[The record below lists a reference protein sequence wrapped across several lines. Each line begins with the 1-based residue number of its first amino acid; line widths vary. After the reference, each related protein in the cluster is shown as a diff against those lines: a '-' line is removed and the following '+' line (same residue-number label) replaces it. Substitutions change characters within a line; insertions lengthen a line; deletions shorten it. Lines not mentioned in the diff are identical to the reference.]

1 MDDGEVQRRR
11 DVSGVG
17 RDRPRWWLACVHTAA
32 VAGLLCGLVLWGWQ
46 SVLGLVVS
54 FLVIASLAVVAVW
67 GGDESHDLRQTATVS
82 AYLTLGLTAA
92 AGLVAATGGLGLLL
106 IVVLA
111 ITSPHLDL
119 WRRVREWVGPSR
131 TTPYGPAAAW
141 PPHDAATEPGPAP
154 APAAPAVE
162 DLTTLDD
169 AALVLA
175 WRRSFVQ
182 LEAARSE
189 LDRLTVVARRQQL
202 LDELE
207 RRCPEGVARWLA
219 SGARAQGNPQPYLG
233 ERRQPPPP

>member
-1 MDDGEVQRRR
+1 MDDGEAERQR
-11 DVSGVG
+11 DVSGVS

-46 SVLGLVVS
+46 SMLGLVVS

-67 GGDESHDLRQTATVS
+67 GGDEGHDLRQTATVS
-82 AYLTLGLTAA
+82 AYLTLGLTAG
-92 AGLVAATGGLGLLL
+92 AGLVAATGGVGLLV

-119 WRRVREWVGPSR
+119 WRRVRGWMPPSR

-141 PPHDAATEPGPAP
+141 PPPDPGTGPGPAP
-154 APAAPAVE
+154 TPAAPAVE
-162 DLTTLDD
+162 DLSTLDD
-169 AALVLA
+169 TALVLA

-189 LDRLTVVARRQQL
+189 LERLTVVARRQQL

-207 RRCPEGVARWLA
+207 RRCPEGVARWLP
-219 SGARAQGNPQPYLG
+219 SGARAQGNPQPYLA